1 MIKVYEVKETT
12 AGSNAVTT
20 MYGIEILIK
29 DIIRI
34 IESKDTINYDDFK
47 FITTLLTKVERAL
60 QKVDT
65 VLKINNDIF

>member
-47 FITTLLTKVERAL
+47 FIITLLTKVERAL

-65 VLKINNDIF
+65 VLKIN

>member
-65 VLKINNDIF
+65 VLKIN

>member
-1 MIKVYEVKETT
+1 MKETT

-65 VLKINNDIF
+65 VLKIN

>member
-60 QKVDT
+60 QKIDT
-65 VLKINNDIF
+65 VLKIN

>member
-34 IESKDTINYDDFK
+34 IESEDTINYDDFK

-65 VLKINNDIF
+65 VLKIN

>member
-1 MIKVYEVKETT
+1 MKETT

-34 IESKDTINYDDFK
+34 IESEDTINYDDFK
-47 FITTLLTKVERAL
+47 FITTLLA
-60 QKVDT
+60 KVDM
-65 VLKINNDIF
+65 VLKIN

>member
-34 IESKDTINYDDFK
+34 IESEDTINYDDFK
-47 FITTLLTKVERAL
+47 FITTLLA
-60 QKVDT
+60 KVDM
-65 VLKINNDIF
+65 VLKIN

>member
-29 DIIRI
+29 DIIRM

-65 VLKINNDIF
+65 VLKIN

>member
-34 IESKDTINYDDFK
+34 IESEDTINYDDFK
-47 FITTLLTKVERAL
+47 FITTLLAKVERAL
-60 QKVDT
+60 QKVYM
-65 VLKINNDIF
+65 VLKIN

>member
-12 AGSNAVTT
+12 TGSDAVKT

-34 IESKDTINYDDFK
+34 IESKDIINYDDFK

-65 VLKINNDIF
+65 VLKIN